1 MAIHRR
7 TTIIQ
12 QGDINLES
20 SIKRER
26 QYMKYYVCKKIRLM
40 VFLQKKGFN
49 FIKIQEDR
57 NDHDRVVW
65 IFIETPELRDAIE
78 EYYSRKEFLNRN
90 KNRNT

>member
-1 MAIHRR
+1 MNDDD
-7 TTIIQ
+7 TT
-12 QGDINLES
+12 
-20 SIKRER
+20 KRYKLR
-26 QYMKYYVCKKIRLM
+26 KFYKKRKKYYVCKKIRLM

>member
-1 MAIHRR
+1 
-7 TTIIQ
+7 
-12 QGDINLES
+12 
-20 SIKRER
+20 
-26 QYMKYYVCKKIRLM
+26 M